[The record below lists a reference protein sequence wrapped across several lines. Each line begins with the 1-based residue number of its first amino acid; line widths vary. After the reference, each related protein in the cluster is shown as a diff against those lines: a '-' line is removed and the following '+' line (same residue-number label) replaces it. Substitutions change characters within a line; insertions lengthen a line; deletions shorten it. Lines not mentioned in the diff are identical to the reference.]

1 MWTDCNKKLEE
12 SLQMALQYQ
21 DTMQVC
27 VQKWLHKPHL
37 STVLHVFMPSCEQVQ
52 HNPNVVYL
60 QGLFEWLKSAEL
72 RSTEEF
78 MVGTDLESVKGQLCD
93 LKVSFCLHSS
103 AIMSDRTDDGV
114 IERITSFFGL
124 IIGIYHNKT

>member
-1 MWTDCNKKLEE
+1 
-12 SLQMALQYQ
+12 MALQYQ

-27 VQKWLHKPHL
+27 VLKWLYKSCL
-37 STVLHVFMPSCEQVQ
+37 STVLHVFMPSCKQVQ
-52 HNPNVVYL
+52 HNLNFVYL

-93 LKVSFCLHSS
+93 LKVSLCLH
-103 AIMSDRTDDGV
+103 
-114 IERITSFFGL
+114 
-124 IIGIYHNKT
+124 

>member
-1 MWTDCNKKLEE
+1 
-12 SLQMALQYQ
+12 
-21 DTMQVC
+21 
-27 VQKWLHKPHL
+27 
-37 STVLHVFMPSCEQVQ
+37 MPSCEQVQ

-93 LKVSFCLHSS
+93 LKVCFCLH
-103 AIMSDRTDDGV
+103 
-114 IERITSFFGL
+114 
-124 IIGIYHNKT
+124 